1 MELTFEQ
8 ENFISDIQYEDRK
21 LRELDLKLREFEAL
35 QEEEGLRE
43 LDLKLREFEALQEE
57 EGRIIGFHSNGRNIR
72 PVYDETQN
80 LLDEVYEDIP
90 EEDSDLQWLDD
101 FYTNNSIGRIPSLHK

>member
-21 LRELDLKLREFEAL
+21 LRELDLKLREFGAM
-35 QEEEGLRE
+35 
-43 LDLKLREFEALQEE
+43 QEE
-57 EGRIIGFHSNGRNIR
+57 EGRIIGFHSDGRNIR

-80 LLDEVYEDIP
+80 LLDEVYEDM
-90 EEDSDLQWLDD
+90 EEDEDSDLEWLDD
-101 FYTNNSIGRIPSLHK
+101 FYTNNSIGRIPSLPKNSNG